1 MSRYGLVL
9 CPFCATPLA
18 ADLRKKS
25 MTCVCGKSIDLL
37 RLKPRFTSDSPSEV
51 AEAVAQAKV
60 QTTEGK
66 MMKPSM
72 SKPRSRIGRMA
83 LRAREIKDTRERLT
97 YIALELTRLKGEFGV
112 EELAKVHELLGKE
125 TPSDMLVMM
134 RENGIVFESGK
145 GKYRSV

>member
-37 RLKPRFTSDSPSEV
+37 KVKPRFTSASPSEV
-51 AEAVAQAKV
+51 AQAVSQAKV

-66 MMKPSM
+66 MMRPSS

-83 LRAREIKDTRERLT
+83 MRAREIKDTQERLS
-97 YIALELTRLKGEFGV
+97 YIASELTRLKGEFGL
-112 EELAKVHELLGKE
+112 EELSKVHELLGKE
-125 TPSDMLVMM
+125 TPNDMLVMM
-134 RENGIVFESGK
+134 RENGIVFECGK
-145 GKYRSV
+145 GKYRAV